1 MVFLFLRLLRRG
13 TRGEGFSIGNIQNP
27 LAGGGHPRES
37 KSLNERSVQGMR
49 AVYLVLFVALILALG
64 AYPES
69 ESSAYVE
76 SGTSVY
82 FK

>member
-1 MVFLFLRLLRRG
+1 VKDSQSEISRISRR
-13 TRGEGFSIGNIQNP
+13 EGDIKENGK
-27 LAGGGHPRES
+27 R
-37 KSLNERSVQGMR
+37 LNERSLQAMR

-64 AYPES
+64 TLEVIAERSVSAAYLES
-69 ESSAYVE
+69 ESSAYPE

>member
-1 MVFLFLRLLRRG
+1 
-13 TRGEGFSIGNIQNP
+13 
-27 LAGGGHPRES
+27 
-37 KSLNERSVQGMR
+37 MR
-49 AVYLVLFVALILALG
+49 AVYLVLFVALILTLGALEVIAERSVSA

-69 ESSAYVE
+69 ESSAYLE

>member
-1 MVFLFLRLLRRG
+1 M
-13 TRGEGFSIGNIQNP
+13 Q
-27 LAGGGHPRES
+27 A
-37 KSLNERSVQGMR
+37 MR

-64 AYPES
+64 ALEVIAERSVSAAYLES
-69 ESSAYVE
+69 DSSAYPE

>member
-1 MVFLFLRLLRRG
+1 
-13 TRGEGFSIGNIQNP
+13 
-27 LAGGGHPRES
+27 
-37 KSLNERSVQGMR
+37 MR

-64 AYPES
+64 ALEVIAERSVSAAYLES
-69 ESSAYVE
+69 ELPAYPE